1 MGLQAVHMGLQP
13 RERRADVR
21 PQRLELRH
29 DESERRVERGTV
41 RDEGGQVPLQVR
53 HLVEERVEMG
63 QQQRQ
68 IVRDLA
74 QVWAERIHPVKHA
87 RQQRREALEVP
98 GINHREVKLFGPAMP
113 PLPS

>member
-1 MGLQAVHMGLQP
+1 MLGVAAVACVGLQAVHMGLQP

-29 DESERRVERGTV
+29 DEAERGVERGTM
-41 RDEGGQVPLQVR
+41 RDEGGQVPLQLW
-53 HLVEERVEMG
+53 HLVEECIEMG

-74 QVWAERIHPVKHA
+74 
-87 RQQRREALEVP
+87 
-98 GINHREVKLFGPAMP
+98 
-113 PLPS
+113 